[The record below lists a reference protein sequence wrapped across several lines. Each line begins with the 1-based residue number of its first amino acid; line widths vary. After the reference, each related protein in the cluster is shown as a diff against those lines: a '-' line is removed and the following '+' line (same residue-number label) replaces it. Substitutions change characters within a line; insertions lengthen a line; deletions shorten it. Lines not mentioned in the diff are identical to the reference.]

1 MMHITLSVSQSSAKV
16 LTDQGIAMRIALEEV
31 QSAIPS
37 VNSVSFDEALRW
49 EFRDA
54 SGNVPSFEDVD
65 IDIGLLEDAA
75 ATVVSPPLS
84 VTM

>member
-1 MMHITLSVSQSSAKV
+1 MHIKLSVNQPSTEV
-16 LTDQGIAMRIALEEV
+16 LTDEGIAVRIALEEV

-37 VNSVSFDEALRW
+37 VNSVSFDEERRW

-54 SGNVPSFEDVD
+54 SGNIPSFEDVD

-75 ATVVSPPLS
+75 DTVVSPPLS